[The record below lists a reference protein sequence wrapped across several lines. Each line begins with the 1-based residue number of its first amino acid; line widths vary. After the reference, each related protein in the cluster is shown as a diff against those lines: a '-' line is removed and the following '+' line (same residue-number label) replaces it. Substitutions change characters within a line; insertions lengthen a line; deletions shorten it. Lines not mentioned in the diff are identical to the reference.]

1 MIAPRYYPALD
12 VSWPAHPGADAIEL
26 LMGDLYNVPVAAVE
40 DTPRGCRVFFT
51 SQDARERALAAIG
64 QSASVSGAVVTSL
77 DVSDESWA
85 ERSQA
90 GLAPIVVD
98 ALTIAPPWCER
109 PARVR
114 AEHWIVIEPSMG
126 FGTGHHQST
135 RLCLRL
141 LQRLALDGAH
151 VLDVGTGSGVL
162 AIAAARLG
170 AAAVVAVDYDPEA
183 MACAATNVRLNAV
196 AGTVTLHTE
205 GVGPG
210 PHTDWDSPS
219 LTPAVVDEIRQELA
233 REPSPAPDP
242 ISGAYDVV
250 LGNLTGATLLKLAT
264 LLTSSTRRGGHLVVS
279 GFQYFEQD
287 AVAEALRAVGFTVDD
302 FEREDDWVGMQL
314 SLTANPSGSREPS
327 GR

>member
-1 MIAPRYYPALD
+1 MIAPRYYPAFD
-12 VSWPAHPGADAIEL
+12 VSWPAHPGTDVIEL
-26 LMGDLYNVPVAAVE
+26 LMGDLFNLPIAAIE
-40 DTPRGCRVFFT
+40 DTANGCRVFFNNR
-51 SQDARERALAAIG
+51 DDRERALATVRR
-64 QSASVSGAVVTSL
+64 SVSGAVLTPL

-109 PARVR
+109 PDRVPSKN
-114 AEHWIVIEPSMG
+114 WIVIEPSMG

-141 LQRLALDGAH
+141 LQRLQLEDAR
-151 VLDVGTGSGVL
+151 VLDIGTGSGVL

-170 AAAVVAVDYDPEA
+170 AGAVVAVDYDREA
-183 MACAATNVRLNAV
+183 MACAGTNVRLNAV
-196 AGTVTLHTE
+196 DRVVTLRTE

-219 LTPAVVDEIRQELA
+219 LTPALVDEIRQELA
-233 REPSPAPDP
+233 REPLREAGPVSATH
-242 ISGAYDVV
+242 DVV
-250 LGNLTGATLLKLAT
+250 LGNLTGATLLKLAA
-264 LLTSSTRRGGHLVVS
+264 LLASSTRRGGQLVIS

-287 AVAEALRAVGFTVDD
+287 AVAEALRAVGFTVDE
-302 FEREDDWVGMQL
+302 FEREDEWVAMRL
-314 SLTANPSGSREPS
+314 SLTATPSASRAPSGQ
-327 GR
+327 